1 MEKTKCG
8 QKLRKGRGLLL
19 CALLLCALLLL
30 ALCALDVRL
39 AVRTYTV
46 DLPRVEGKVRLA
58 LIADLHS
65 CSYGRDQRTLLD
77 ALEKQKP
84 DAVILCGDF
93 FDDRLPLDNARLV
106 LESIGSA
113 YPCYYVTG
121 NHEYWSDASKFHQ
134 MMTLLEENH
143 VENISG
149 QTVQVQLNGQTL
161 NFCGV
166 DDPENPRNRSI
177 DSQLLELGNA
187 ADRAYDSVL
196 ICHRPGLFD
205 TYCIHGFNLVLSGH
219 AHGGQWRIPG
229 LLNGFI
235 SPDWGFFPD
244 YAGGRYDR
252 YNATMIVSRGL
263 ARETTRIPRI
273 FNRPELV
280 IVDVE

>member
-19 CALLLCALLLL
+19 CALVLL

-46 DLPRVEGKVRLA
+46 DLPRVEGKIRLA

-65 CSYGRDQRTLLD
+65 CRYGREQRTLLE
-77 ALEKQKP
+77 ALEQQKP

-93 FDDRLPLDNARLV
+93 FDNKLPLDNARLV
-106 LESIGSA
+106 LEGIGSA

-121 NHEYWSDASKFHQ
+121 NHEYWSDHQKFRQ
-134 MMTLLEENH
+134 MMALLEQNH
-143 VENISG
+143 VEDISG

-161 NFCGV
+161 NLCGV
-166 DDPENPRNRSI
+166 DDPANPWNRSI
-177 DSQLLELGNA
+177 EGQLHGLRSA
-187 ADRAYDSVL
+187 ADPAYDSVL
-196 ICHRPGLFD
+196 ISHRPGLFE
-205 TYCIHGFNLVLSGH
+205 TYCSHGFGLVLSGH

-229 LLNGFI
+229 LLNGLI
-235 SPDWGFFPD
+235 SPDEGFLPD

-252 YNATMIVSRGL
+252 YDTTMIVSRGL
-263 ARETTRIPRI
+263 ARESTLIPRV

-280 IVDVE
+280 IVEVE